1 MCVCVFATLRLATKL
16 AAECGRGCTCAQV
29 LVADVPAIGGP
40 APATGGHAGGPTI
53 LDNAYFTITH
63 NETDVKCRIRT
74 VWHCKPPLGLGRLPT
89 MSKTMSPGKNGETI
103 DDPVR
108 SVMVLR
114 AWMLW
119 RARSVPGW
127 VDAKPERAR
136 LFREEAE
143 HLLRDVIN
151 LQPQVDGLLGH
162 PFSSQWLRD
171 HVPDVC
177 AAVAR

>member
-1 MCVCVFATLRLATKL
+1 
-16 AAECGRGCTCAQV
+16 
-29 LVADVPAIGGP
+29 
-40 APATGGHAGGPTI
+40 
-53 LDNAYFTITH
+53 
-63 NETDVKCRIRT
+63 
-74 VWHCKPPLGLGRLPT
+74 
-89 MSKTMSPGKNGETI
+89 MSPGKNGETI

-151 LQPQVDGLLGH
+151 LQPQDDGLMGH
-162 PFSSQWLRD
+162 PHASQWLRD